1 MSPSG
6 EGGWGERRRFAQ
18 VRSVRQL
25 YAMFAQSDLVSI
37 PNFPELCRKLAEDF
51 LSVRSIVAIQG
62 FNRLRSGGYQRD

>member
-1 MSPSG
+1 
-6 EGGWGERRRFAQ
+6 
-18 VRSVRQL
+18 
-25 YAMFAQSDLVSI
+25 MFAQSDLVSI